1 MAETLLKKEFREK
14 DIQRMRNIVTKKYG
28 NSTVSQ
34 VGYTKVS
41 EEHAEGD
48 IWTEDEKM
56 WTIKDGIKQT
66 YTKLDDIKYAIR
78 IPMVCPS
85 CHNRMKSNTDKKIY
99 QIHKECSTCVAVK
112 ESKLKREGKYEEYV
126 RSFIN
131 NNIKSHLDEAEQF
144 LLDFANSKVS
154 NFITEDGDIEE
165 SDGDINKKSII
176 EKWRKE
182 IEEARKKLNDEQ
194 QQNS

>member
-14 DIQRMRNIVTKKYG
+14 DIQRMRNIITKKYG

-41 EEHAEGD
+41 EDHSEGD
-48 IWTEDEKM
+48 IWTEDDKM

-66 YTKLDDIKYAIR
+66 YTKLDSIKQAIR
-78 IPMVCPS
+78 IPMVCPT
-85 CHNRMKSNTDKKIY
+85 CHNRMKSNTDKKMY
-99 QIHKECSTCVAVK
+99 QIHKECATCVAIK

-144 LLDFANSKVS
+144 LLDFATSKVS

-165 SDGDINKKSII
+165 SEGDINKKNII